1 MGKQWAK
8 QEANRNELAQ
18 YVDQLTLWVQ
28 SNPQPVLWAVAALV
42 ATALLGAGFYNRQ
55 LNRAEESWTKLAIAQ
70 SYAYSGQ
77 ASAALDQVKQL
88 ADEYPA
94 TPSAAF
100 SLLLAADV
108 LYEQGKHKEAAEG
121 YQKVINAPGLETTI
135 PLAMAGL
142 GLSREASG
150 DYKSAAETDQRFL
163 DTFQDH
169 FLAPTVHASLARC
182 LSAAGEME
190 KAKATYERMAS
201 LYPQTYW
208 AEWARARLK
217 S

>member
-8 QEANRNELAQ
+8 QEAKRNELAQ
-18 YVDQLTLWVQ
+18 YVDRLTLWVQ
-28 SNPQPVLWAVAALV
+28 SNPQPVLWAVAGLMAAV
-42 ATALLGAGFYNRQ
+42 LLGAGYYNRQ
-55 LNRAEESWTKLAIAQ
+55 LTRGEESWTKLAIAQ

-77 ASAALDQVKQL
+77 APAALDQIKQL

-108 LYEQGKHKEAAEG
+108 LYEQGKYKEAAEG
-121 YQKVINAPGLETTI
+121 YQKVIGAPGVESTV
-135 PLAMAGL
+135 PLATAGL
-142 GLSREASG
+142 ILSREAMG
-150 DYKSAAETDQRFL
+150 EYKPAAEAAQRFL
-163 DTFQDH
+163 DAFQDH
-169 FLAPTVHASLARC
+169 FLAPAVHASLARS
-182 LSAAGEME
+182 LAASGEME
-190 KAKATYERMAS
+190 KAKATFERMAS

-208 AEWARARLK
+208 ADWAKTRLK